1 MALSNLSLEP
11 SAAKKGPDC
20 TVCQALAELPSDKA
34 DLILGALRN
43 PRWRYTEI
51 VNEVASDQDVPE
63 WVRNIAEGTY
73 SRHAKGGCFL
83 MRQRGEKLR

>member
-20 TVCQALAELPSDKA
+20 TVCSALTELPPDKAEL
-34 DLILGALRN
+34 ILSALRN
-43 PRWRYTEI
+43 PRWRYSEI
-51 VNEVASDQDVPE
+51 ANEVASDQDLPE
-63 WVRNIAEGTY
+63 WVRGIADSTY
-73 SRHAKGGCFL
+73 ARHAKGGCFL